1 MLSIPTSRSKL
12 ISWTNDIIERCRSSV
27 GERQSY
33 YRALNTVVETGMDDG
48 QTKSRM
54 NLMYHHLRRSASHLF
69 SPIQLQFTIDFE
81 RDYPKNIL
89 ERGNVIGRVLTRDW
103 ERNNTDTVFGQG
115 VFEALKYG
123 AAILK
128 QWVEEESEDS
138 TPIFRKKLVMP
149 WQFAVY
155 KEDDGDLNLQPA
167 MVETTYL
174 SMPQVWQ
181 RICMFPDARDLM
193 RKIQANSTRGQSPD
207 DPSNFLNHILSTN
220 QINTSGTI
228 ASAPV
233 PGGVANFAGS
243 NNFPLMGARVDVDL
257 VKYHE
262 VWVKGE
268 RDYVTIQM
276 IEPDII
282 IMPYFH
288 GDTVTRKT
296 NALIP
301 GKINS
306 MLHPYTLIQPNEV
319 SGYFWGR
326 SDLYDLIEPQFMI
339 SQTMNDTRRLFGLQV
354 DKFMAF
360 KDVDG
365 LDDEMYDAMRSAGY
379 MNLGQNGG
387 ATDFTP
393 KFPEQTFAYIK
404 MLIDAFN
411 MIGGFPDI
419 MQGKGEEGVRAG
431 VHADTLMKTGS
442 PRLRDMSLT
451 VERQCAEAADKTLSL
466 KEAKDPTRYWT
477 KADTMDDV
485 EKTSFLLTDL
495 PEDRRVSVD
504 SHSSS
509 PIFGDDHQQLV
520 AFGAKTGWIGAEE
533 GIDLLPFPAKELLKA
548 KYREREVKK
557 AAHLQQL
564 LQQHPE
570 LGDKLATKEI
580 IPSRRR

>member
-1 MLSIPTSRSKL
+1 MLEIPNSKTRL
-12 ISWTNDIIERCRSSV
+12 ITWVNDLIERCRSSA

-33 YRALNTVVETGMDDG
+33 YRALNTIVETGMDDG

-54 NLMYHHLRRSASHLF
+54 NLMYHHLRRTASHIF
-69 SPIQLQFTIDFE
+69 SPIQLEFIIDFE
-81 RDYPKNIL
+81 REYPKTIL
-89 ERGNVIGRVLTRDW
+89 ERGTVIGKNLTRDW
-103 ERNNTDTVFGQG
+103 ERNNIDTAFGQG

-123 AAILK
+123 ACILK
-128 QWVEEESEDS
+128 QWTEVEDEDEL
-138 TPIFRKKLVMP
+138 PIFRKKLVMP

-155 KEDDGDLNLQPA
+155 REDDTDLNLQQA
-167 MVETTYL
+167 MVETSYL
-174 SMPQVWQ
+174 TIPQIWQ
-181 RICMFPDARDLM
+181 RIWRLPDADKLLQ
-193 RKIQANSTRGQSPD
+193 KIKANSTRGQTPD

-233 PGGVANFAGS
+233 PGGVANFSGS
-243 NNFPLMGARVDVDL
+243 NNFPLMGARVDVEL
-257 VKYHE
+257 VKHHE
-262 VWVKGE
+262 VWVKGKE
-268 RDYVTIQM
+268 DYVTIQ
-276 IEPDII
+276 IVEPDIL
-282 IMPYFH
+282 IMPYFS
-288 GDTVTRKT
+288 GDLMTRKT

-339 SQTMNDTRRLFGLQV
+339 SQTLNDTRRLFGVQV
-354 DKFMAF
+354 DKFIGYSGI
-360 KDVDG
+360 DG
-365 LDDEMYDAMRSAGY
+365 LTDEVYDEMRAAGY
-379 MNLGQNGG
+379 INLGEQGK
-387 ATDFTP
+387 ATDLTP
-393 KFPEQTFAYIK
+393 QFPPQTFEYIK
-404 MLIDAFN
+404 MLVESFN

-419 MQGKGEEGVRAG
+419 MQGRGEQGVRAG

-442 PRLRDMSLT
+442 PRLRDMSLA

-485 EKTSFLLTDL
+485 EKTSFILTDL

-509 PIFGDDHQQLV
+509 PIFMDDHQQLV

-548 KYREREVKK
+548 KYRERESKK
-557 AAHLQQL
+557 ALQLQNL
-564 LQQHPE
+564 LKQHPE
-570 LGDKLATKEI
+570 LGDKVALREI
-580 IPSRRR
+580 SPGKKR